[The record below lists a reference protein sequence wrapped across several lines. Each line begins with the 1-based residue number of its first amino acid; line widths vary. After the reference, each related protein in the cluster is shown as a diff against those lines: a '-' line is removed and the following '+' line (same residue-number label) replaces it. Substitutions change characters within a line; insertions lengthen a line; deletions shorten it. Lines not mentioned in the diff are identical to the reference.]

1 MSAQMENTTV
11 ILLLTAPTPKDLFIA
26 LVTQDILEMEFPV
39 QVIIHEFIM
48 SLSDRCTT
56 YNKVLSFSKP
66 SFPPSKLYAKT
77 IHSNWQL
84 QPFCQVRYWDHYNY
98 VKVEFSRRLTSNLIL
113 LDIDECVTGR
123 QNCHADAN
131 CTNTKGSYYCTCHT
145 GYSGDGV
152 TCQGRLNVINLV
164 LKDWKPSIFYILYRR
179 FL

>member
-1 MSAQMENTTV
+1 
-11 ILLLTAPTPKDLFIA
+11 
-26 LVTQDILEMEFPV
+26 
-39 QVIIHEFIM
+39 M
-48 SLSDRCTT
+48 SLLCRLVIVAPLITRFCPFQNLHSLHQNFMPKRYTQIDN
-56 YNKVLSFSKP
+56 YNLSVKCVTG
-66 SFPPSKLYAKT
+66 T
-77 IHSNWQL
+77 IIT
-84 QPFCQVRYWDHYNY
+84 

-123 QNCHADAN
+123 HNCHADAN

>member
-1 MSAQMENTTV
+1 M
-11 ILLLTAPTPKDLFIA
+11 
-26 LVTQDILEMEFPV
+26 
-39 QVIIHEFIM
+39 
-48 SLSDRCTT
+48 
-56 YNKVLSFSKP
+56 
-66 SFPPSKLYAKT
+66 
-77 IHSNWQL
+77 
-84 QPFCQVRYWDHYNY
+84 RYWDHYNY

-123 QNCHADAN
+123 HNCHADAN